1 MVFSG
6 VEGRNWGIS
15 LFIIFFVLFE
25 FLFYVIQHF
34 IIKVIFFFLRQKNA
48 KSNFKFLLG
57 PSSLRE
63 HSCKLYTSE
72 GDGGD

>member
-6 VEGRNWGIS
+6 EEGRNWGIS

-34 IIKVIFFFLRQKNA
+34 IIKVIFFLRQKNA
-48 KSNFKFLLG
+48 KSNFKFPLG

-63 HSCKLYTSE
+63 HGSKFYTSE
-72 GDGGD
+72 GDGGE